1 MSADHLQAP
10 DAPGFKLDPR
20 VIAAFARFS
29 GGYWRGGTARS
40 AWALTLGLAALLV
53 LPCSASLVGCKNDTK
68 PKMKSDKVDPPGQ
81 GPTAEGAKAPG
92 LQPKGT
98 GK

>member
-20 VIAAFARFS
+20 VAAAFGRFS
-29 GGYWRGGTARS
+29 GGYWRGPGARG

-53 LPCSASLVGCKNDTK
+53 LSIGAAVALNLWTAGSSMPWSSAASRPWCRRSICYL
-68 PKMKSDKVDPPGQ
+68 
-81 GPTAEGAKAPG
+81 
-92 LQPKGT
+92 
-98 GK
+98 